1 MKLDYQQTYKKEI
14 LTEFASSIY
23 AKVVNLVV
31 DQELNIHDES
41 HFLVKLMHQLG
52 DSKLAIMDAHS
63 LGELE
68 TIQAYWQAMNNF
80 IDSLLTKSKVA

>member
-31 DQELNIHDES
+31 ES

-52 DSKLAIMDAHS
+52 DAKLVIMDAHS

-80 IDSLLTKSKVA
+80 VDSLPTKSKVA

>member
-41 HFLVKLMHQLG
+41 HFLVKLVHQ
-52 DSKLAIMDAHS
+52 
-63 LGELE
+63 
-68 TIQAYWQAMNNF
+68 
-80 IDSLLTKSKVA
+80 

>member
-1 MKLDYQQTYKKEI
+1 MRLDYQQTYKKEI
-14 LTEFASSIY
+14 ITEFASSIY

-52 DSKLAIMDAHS
+52 A
-63 LGELE
+63 
-68 TIQAYWQAMNNF
+68 NNE
-80 IDSLLTKSKVA
+80 

>member
-41 HFLVKLMHQLG
+41 HFLVKLMHQLV
-52 DSKLAIMDAHS
+52 IMDAHS

-80 IDSLLTKSKVA
+80 IDSLPTKSKVA